1 MRSSRVSYKKGLLI
15 LSSMSQKPEELKNI
29 IEETTKLVKE
39 GYSLTS
45 IIKEV
50 TDAINK
56 EVGLSRI
63 IFNEIKESMVKISP
77 GNVPVGLFTQCAL
90 IPSYYLTGKN
100 PSIDWGDVTMHLLGK
115 MIHNLAVAEIKD
127 RLGNKC
133 IEGVEVMYTHNSWT
147 MRGKPD
153 LDCGNYYL
161 EFKTIMGRVTKA
173 RLFHDLI
180 QAGFYSAAGNKNT
193 YVLYIVL
200 SDGVLRNIVP
210 IEVIPEV
217 GYPVIYAFKLWVKA
231 VEGGD
236 IGALVAK
243 TTSCKVCRFRDIC
256 IMRTKNPHEVLLPGK
271 ELLDNYLDYVKHEV
285 SKAGVKVIG

>member
-1 MRSSRVSYKKGLLI
+1 
-15 LSSMSQKPEELKNI
+15 MSQGPETLKNV
-29 IEETTKLVKE
+29 IEEITKLVRE

-45 IIKEV
+45 IMKEV
-50 TDAINK
+50 TEAINK
-56 EVGLSRI
+56 DVGLSKV
-63 IFNEIKESMVKISP
+63 IFNEIKDSMVKISP
-77 GNVPVGLFTQCAL
+77 GNVPVGLFTQCSL

-100 PSIDWGDVTMHLLGK
+100 PSIDWGDITMHLLGK
-115 MIHNLAVAEIKD
+115 MIHSLAVAEVKS
-127 RLGNKC
+127 RFGNRC
-133 IEGVEVMYTHNSWT
+133 IEGVEVMYTYNSWT

-153 LDCGNYYL
+153 LDCGKYYL
-161 EFKTIMGRVTKA
+161 EFKTIMGRVTKT
-173 RLFHDLI
+173 RLLHDLI

-193 YVLYIVL
+193 YVLYMIL
-200 SDGVLRNIVP
+200 TDGILRNIVP

-236 IGALVAK
+236 IGALIAK

-256 IMRTKNPHEVLLPGK
+256 IMRTRNPHEVILPGR
-271 ELLDNYLDYVKHEV
+271 ELLDDYLNYVKHEV

>member
-1 MRSSRVSYKKGLLI
+1 
-15 LSSMSQKPEELKNI
+15 MSQKPEALKNV
-29 IEETTKLVKE
+29 IEEVTKLVKE

-45 IIKEV
+45 IVKEV
-50 TDAINK
+50 TEAVNRD
-56 EVGLSRI
+56 VGLSKV

-90 IPSYYLTGKN
+90 IPSYYLTGKT

-115 MIHNLAVAEIKD
+115 MIHSLAIAEIKN
-127 RLGNKC
+127 RLGNRC
-133 IEGVEVMYTHNSWT
+133 IEGVEVMYTYNAWT

-173 RLFHDLI
+173 RLFHDMI

-193 YVLYIVL
+193 YILYLIL

-210 IEVIPEV
+210 VEIIPEV

-243 TTSCKVCRFRDIC
+243 TTSCKVCRFRNIC
-256 IMRTKNPHEVLLPGK
+256 IMRTKNPHEVFLPGK
-271 ELLDNYLDYVKHEV
+271 ELLDNYLEYIKSEV
-285 SKAGVKVIG
+285 SKAGVKVVG

>member
-1 MRSSRVSYKKGLLI
+1 
-15 LSSMSQKPEELKNI
+15 MSQGPEILKNV
-29 IEETTKLVKE
+29 IEEITKLVRE

-45 IIKEV
+45 IMKEV
-50 TDAINK
+50 TEAINK
-56 EVGLSRI
+56 DVGLSKV
-63 IFNEIKESMVKISP
+63 IFNEIKDSMVKISP
-77 GNVPVGLFTQCAL
+77 GNVPVGLFTQCSL

-100 PSIDWGDVTMHLLGK
+100 PSIDWGDITMHLLGK
-115 MIHNLAVAEIKD
+115 MIHSLAVAEVKS
-127 RLGNKC
+127 RFGNRC
-133 IEGVEVMYTHNSWT
+133 IEGVEVMYTYNSWT

-153 LDCGNYYL
+153 LDCGKYYL
-161 EFKTIMGRVTKA
+161 EFKTIMGRVTKT
-173 RLFHDLI
+173 RLLHDLI

-193 YVLYIVL
+193 YVLYMIL
-200 SDGVLRNIVP
+200 TDGILRNIVP

-236 IGALVAK
+236 IGALIAK

-256 IMRTKNPHEVLLPGK
+256 IMRTRNPHEVILPGR
-271 ELLDNYLDYVKHEV
+271 ELLDDYLNYVKHEV